1 MSDEKV
7 PDANEKERLQKQKQ
21 RESMSDEKVPDANE
35 KHQYYQDAMALV
47 REFGKPDFFITFT
60 CNPQWP
66 EDRPDL
72 VARVF
77 KNKLD
82 MLMDDLKKHEVSGKG
97 KDPEAACMQD
107 GKCTKGNFPKNLL
120 VKSEAKRKSYALPKR
135 RGNADN
141 TSQKQKTCAF
151 RQSMSYNPYFA
162 AKCNAYINLE

>member
-21 RESMSDEKVPDANE
+21 
-35 KHQYYQDAMALV
+35 QYYQDAMALV

-82 MLMDDLKKHEVSGKG
+82 MLMDDLKKHEVSGK
-97 KDPEAACMQD
+97 
-107 GKCTKGNFPKNLL
+107 
-120 VKSEAKRKSYALPKR
+120 
-135 RGNADN
+135 
-141 TSQKQKTCAF
+141 
-151 RQSMSYNPYFA
+151 
-162 AKCNAYINLE
+162 